1 MTVVD
6 DAGVTPLTLN
16 VTRSLRYREE
26 RWWKVLCMVV
36 ATLKICGIL
45 LEDNEVILTYSPL
58 TMLVGRQEEHPA
70 CKN

>member
-1 MTVVD
+1 
-6 DAGVTPLTLN
+6 
-16 VTRSLRYREE
+16 
-26 RWWKVLCMVV
+26 MVV

-45 LEDNEVILTYSPL
+45 LEDNEIILAYSPL